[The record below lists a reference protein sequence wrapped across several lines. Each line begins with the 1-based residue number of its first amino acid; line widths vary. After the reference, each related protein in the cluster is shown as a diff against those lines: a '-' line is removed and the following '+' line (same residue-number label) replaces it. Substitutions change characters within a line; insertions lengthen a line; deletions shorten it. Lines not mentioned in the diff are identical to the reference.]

1 MSIRHDT
8 PELIARLEGRIEKLG
23 GDVSG
28 VKIGSFGINY
38 AKFHEYG
45 TKFSVKMYR
54 WLQANLWKERATTGS
69 KGVLQ
74 FTGRGKTRAARIKA
88 RPFLGP
94 AVKTRSPMVID
105 ILRASLFDESKNLTP
120 AFTRIGMIMKTEII
134 RNIRKE
140 RIVDQGGLL
149 NSIRYEYI
157 KRGQ

>member
-1 MSIRHDT
+1 MTIRHDT
-8 PELIARLEGRIEKLG
+8 PELVQRLEARIEKLR
-23 GDVSG
+23 GDVVG
-28 VKIGSFGINY
+28 VNVGPFGINY

-54 WLQANLWKERATTGS
+54 WLLANLWKERATTGS

-74 FTGRGKTRAARIKA
+74 FTGKGKTRAARIRA

-94 AVKTRSPMVID
+94 AVKARAPMVID
-105 ILRASLFDESKNLTP
+105 ILRASLLDDSKSLTP
-120 AFTRIGMIMKTEII
+120 AFTRAATILKTEII

-140 RIVDQGGLL
+140 RIVDQRGLL